1 LGACLALLF
10 YTAFERGELLTTILP
25 EFENFLKK
33 VEKAEYRTRETGDR
47 SEDKASSSKQLRV

>member
-1 LGACLALLF
+1 M
-10 YTAFERGELLTTILP
+10 AFEEPKLLITILP